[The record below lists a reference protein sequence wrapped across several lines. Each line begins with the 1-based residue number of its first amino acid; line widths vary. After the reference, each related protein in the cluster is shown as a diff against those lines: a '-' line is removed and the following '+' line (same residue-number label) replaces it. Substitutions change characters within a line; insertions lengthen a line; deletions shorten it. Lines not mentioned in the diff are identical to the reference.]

1 MRYQSLNLFLVLKNR
16 GKIKIFY
23 FIILMCVWRDVK
35 RKTFIHNI
43 ESNVT
48 FRTKK
53 DSVIF
58 ENLILF
64 QLLGYYRTLSRY
76 FMDMFY
82 VSRFEIY
89 FIRSLI
95 DTYNILRSYF
105 RVFSNF
111 LLTKPMEFIDPYYR
125 QRYRTVVYKNGTQT
139 MLR

>member
-64 QLLGYYRTLSRY
+64 QLLRYYRTLSRY

-82 VSRFEIY
+82 VSSFEIY
-89 FIRSLI
+89 LIRSLI
-95 DTYNILRSYF
+95 VMVHTIYS
-105 RVFSNF
+105 VFIF
-111 LLTKPMEFIDPYYR
+111 ECKFVRCCCKIDF
-125 QRYRTVVYKNGTQT
+125 QKCQK
-139 MLR
+139 